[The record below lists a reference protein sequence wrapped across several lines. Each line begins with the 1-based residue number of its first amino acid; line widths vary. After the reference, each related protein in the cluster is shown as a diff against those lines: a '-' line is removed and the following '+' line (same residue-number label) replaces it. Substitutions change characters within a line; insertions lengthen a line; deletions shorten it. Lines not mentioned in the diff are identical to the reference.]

1 MSRSYRK
8 FPKIKRGF
16 SGNSCKYGKRR
27 ANKKV
32 RNYLKSG
39 REISNGS
46 SYKRVFPKCEIFDY
60 HFTVFKEWAI
70 KEWYDDQYEIINGVS
85 PWKEKYNNTLEE
97 ELSEWYKRY
106 KSK

>member
-8 FPKIKRGF
+8 FPKIKCGF
-16 SGNSCKYGKRR
+16 SNHSCKYGKRR

-39 REISNGS
+39 KDVSNGS
-46 SYKRVFPKCEIFDY
+46 SYKRIFPSSEISDY
-60 HFTVFKEWAI
+60 FFVQFKKWTI